1 MWRRKGILPCDLGN
15 YFACFLGKYF
25 ACSAKQG
32 FELDELVCFSEVSQI
47 HFPQGLLKQ
56 ARLSVD
62 SKTLAQLS
70 QGTFS
75 ILFQR
80 ISKGCFSGNALMICL
95 ARSICPGRR
104 C

>member
-47 HFPQGLLKQ
+47 HFPQGLLK
-56 ARLSVD
+56 
-62 SKTLAQLS
+62 
-70 QGTFS
+70 
-75 ILFQR
+75 
-80 ISKGCFSGNALMICL
+80 
-95 ARSICPGRR
+95 
-104 C
+104 